1 MGLKDMANC
10 SERLD
15 TIKMI
20 MEKIVKLLIEQK
32 RGKRKLEN
40 WGGGGRGEEIN
51 LNLYYGERGID
62 IKK

>member
-40 WGGGGRGEEIN
+40 WGGGGGGEGGRKSI
-51 LNLYYGERGID
+51 
-62 IKK
+62 

>member
-1 MGLKDMANC
+1 MANC

-40 WGGGGRGEEIN
+40 LWGGKGGGNQFESILWRKRN
-51 LNLYYGERGID
+51 RY
-62 IKK
+62 

>member
-1 MGLKDMANC
+1 MANC

-40 WGGGGRGEEIN
+40 WGGGGG
-51 LNLYYGERGID
+51 GG
-62 IKK
+62 KGGGKQF

>member
-15 TIKMI
+15 TVKMI

-32 RGKRKLEN
+32 RGKRKL
-40 WGGGGRGEEIN
+40 GGGGGKGGGNQFESILWRKRN
-51 LNLYYGERGID
+51 RY
-62 IKK
+62 

>member
-1 MGLKDMANC
+1 MANC

-40 WGGGGRGEEIN
+40 WGGGGGVGEGGRKSI
-51 LNLYYGERGID
+51 
-62 IKK
+62 

>member
-15 TIKMI
+15 TMKRI

-40 WGGGGRGEEIN
+40 FWGGGGKGGGNQFESILWRKRN
-51 LNLYYGERGID
+51 RY
-62 IKK
+62 

>member
-1 MGLKDMANC
+1 MANC

-40 WGGGGRGEEIN
+40 FFGEGGGGEGGRKSI
-51 LNLYYGERGID
+51 
-62 IKK
+62 

>member
-40 WGGGGRGEEIN
+40 FGGGGKGGGKQFESILWRKRN
-51 LNLYYGERGID
+51 RY
-62 IKK
+62 

>member
-32 RGKRKLEN
+32 RGKMKLEN
-40 WGGGGRGEEIN
+40 WGVILWRKRN
-51 LNLYYGERGID
+51 RY
-62 IKK
+62 